1 VTALRRARTAL
12 AALALTAAAAL
23 GSASP
28 AGAAQDCL
36 DSVVAPSAI
45 VIEVS
50 TGTVACERDADSR
63 SAIASTTKLMT
74 ALLTLERAELSD
86 VYPASRYVAAPI
98 ESKIGLQ
105 PGERMRVE
113 DLLRGLLVESAND
126 AAVTLAEGVAGSR
139 RAFVREMNSRAAELG
154 LGGTHYANPIGL
166 DQEGNYSTARDLAR
180 LAIMLRTH
188 PFVRRTVDSPGVT
201 LRSGA
206 RTRTFANRNL
216 LVRRIPW
223 VNGMKTGH
231 TRQAG
236 YVLVGS
242 GRREGKQLVS
252 VVLGT
257 PSVAARDAATESLL
271 KWGFKQFQ
279 RIRAV
284 ERGEALES
292 VPIRFRAGAE
302 LDLVAARTVRRVV
315 PRGGRG
321 EVTRR
326 IVDVPG
332 EVEGPILRGQRLGT
346 VEVHQ
351 GGRRVARVPLL
362 AAASVPEAG
371 LTQRT
376 KSRFNSPLAVIALF
390 AVLGG
395 TVLGVRRLRRG
406 LRPSRRGGEE
416 ARAA

>member
-1 VTALRRARTAL
+1 MTALRRARPAL

-63 SAIASTTKLMT
+63 RAIASTTKLMT

-166 DQEGNYSTARDLAR
+166 DQEGNHSTARDLAR

-362 AAASVPEAG
+362 AAAGVPEAG